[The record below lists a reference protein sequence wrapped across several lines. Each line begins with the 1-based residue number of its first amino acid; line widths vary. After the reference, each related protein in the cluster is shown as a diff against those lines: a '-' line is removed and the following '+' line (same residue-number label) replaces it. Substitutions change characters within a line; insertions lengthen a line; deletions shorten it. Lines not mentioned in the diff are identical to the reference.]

1 MNIVKQST
9 VVLCSLLFFLFP
21 VVDTAAADDYA
32 DGKLSKALIL
42 DGESQSVKIPHNAGL
57 KPAKAITISAWIK
70 PERVTKGRDSWQQ
83 IYNKQ
88 ERHGHGFMAIGEYK
102 NKHSLG
108 FRLKMQGERHHVVHG
123 VPLEPAKLLD
133 GKWHLVCV
141 TYDGKAMTLI
151 AR

>member
-1 MNIVKQST
+1 MNILRRSMAVS
-9 VVLCSLLFFLFP
+9 CSLLFLLFAS
-21 VVDTAAADDYA
+21 VDTATGGDYA
-32 DGKLSKALIL
+32 KGRLGQGVVLDGK
-42 DGESQSVKIPHNAGL
+42 SQSVKIPHYAGL

-141 TYDGKAMTLI
+141 TYDGKAMTSI